1 MSVNS
6 TENWLEG
13 FEIKIFSSKHEVLS
27 EFSKLT
33 SSSISCS
40 CLIKFFFQIISE
52 TFLCSLW
59 KRSRYMEGSLDMY
72 LWVSKKIVT
81 IRHTNQ
87 IICQEKWKKFRLW
100 KMKVKVSL
108 ENSDKI
114 SCFELRLF
122 FKCHWKIFCRLY
134 EHIQCIWEVRSTLI
148 FASVK
153 KSWLYDMSIGLY
165 CEFSYLSF
173 LRQHRSDFA
182 KIDSMVDSAFERV

>member
-1 MSVNS
+1 M
-6 TENWLEG
+6 
-13 FEIKIFSSKHEVLS
+13 S

-40 CLIKFFFQIISE
+40 YLIKFFFKSSNKIFCVLYENAQCI
-52 TFLCSLW
+52 W
-59 KRSRYMEGSLDMY
+59 KTHLTCIFES
-72 LWVSKKIVT
+72 VKKIVT

-108 ENSDKI
+108 ENSDKT
-114 SCFELRLF
+114 SCFEMRLL
-122 FKCHWKIFCRLY
+122 FKCHYKIFCRLY
-134 EHIQCIWEVRSTLI
+134 EHIQCIWEVCSTLI

-165 CEFSYLSF
+165 CEFSYMSF
-173 LRQHRSDFA
+173 LRQHRMDFA
-182 KIDSMVDSAFERV
+182 KIDSIENQNLKAATKW